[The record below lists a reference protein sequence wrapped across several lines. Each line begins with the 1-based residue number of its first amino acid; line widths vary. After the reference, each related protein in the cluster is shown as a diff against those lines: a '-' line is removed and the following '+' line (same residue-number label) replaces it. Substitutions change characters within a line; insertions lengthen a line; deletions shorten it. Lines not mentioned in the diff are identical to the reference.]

1 MQYKKTRQRECRA
14 LFKAFEESGLEGG
27 IIITMDEKDKI
38 EKNGKIIRTI
48 PAWKY
53 FLYGVK

>member
-38 EKNGKIIRTI
+38 EKN
-48 PAWKY
+48 
-53 FLYGVK
+53 

>member
-1 MQYKKTRQRECRA
+1 MVKKNFYRFVQICSIKKPGKENCRA

-38 EKNGKIIRTI
+38 EKN
-48 PAWKY
+48 
-53 FLYGVK
+53 